1 MFFSLFFHLWSLLSY
16 LFCLSLHALMRFSSY
31 LHKRQ
36 KQGVVLRGSKL
47 YLLNSKSWP
56 YLTLCRWY
64 CHMYKRFFFNI
75 FPCTN
80 IKILKICLS
89 ANKLLLRTSN
99 TYLAL
104 PGVRQKLNIESN
116 FLALTCNDRR
126 ALQKIY
132 NNIPPI
138 PKVQCCSKNRDSS
151 DHMFFS
157 SSVIQFWWG
166 CF

>member
-1 MFFSLFFHLWSLLSY
+1 
-16 LFCLSLHALMRFSSY
+16 MRFSSY

-36 KQGVVLRGSKL
+36 KQSVILRGSKL

-56 YLTLCRWY
+56 YLSEYSTQLYADDTVICT
-64 CHMYKRFFFNI
+64 KGSFFNI
-75 FPCTN
+75 FPCPN

-89 ANKLLLRTSN
+89 ANKLLLQTSN

-104 PGVRQKLNIESN
+104 LGVRHKRNIESN

-151 DHMFFS
+151 GHMFFS
-157 SSVIQFWWG
+157 SSVIQFW
-166 CF
+166 